1 MKSRLSGYKY
11 YGQYKRRFHGNHC
24 IHLMLPTSC
33 KGNCLI
39 LARKRQFTD
48 LNLKHTKGS
57 NSFLSDGNRN
67 YLFDCAGNIPLK
79 FRFDILSEHPGTL
92 TYTTCTIVRSLK
104 LFQFLPDIGQL

>member
-1 MKSRLSGYKY
+1 MGTENKNKGGNFVSRAPLEKKDHDV
-11 YGQYKRRFHGNHC
+11 KRRFHGNHC

-67 YLFDCAGNIPLK
+67 YITMETTF
-79 FRFDILSEHPGTL
+79 IL
-92 TYTTCTIVRSLK
+92 TIIFVS
-104 LFQFLPDIGQL
+104 